1 MPANS
6 LIFIGKITRPHG
18 ISGELCAQYYAE
30 SYEYLKKNQVLLKTG
45 KLPAKSC
52 IIRSYK
58 EQGNILILKIE
69 GINSRTEAELYRN
82 YDLVIEENVLTNNDL
97 QALNENEETENT
109 PYLHQ
114 IIGCTAFVGTEP
126 IGIIDEISFPAGQEI
141 WFIHKEK
148 QEILFPA
155 VSVFIDRYD
164 LKNQAVYLNP
174 PAGLLEIYREESKK
188 NSKDEENPQQE
199 KSSPANKNS
208 AQKNTARKKCS
219 GTPANPPSKNSSQ
232 S

>member
-30 SYEYLKKNQVLLKTG
+30 SYEYFKKNQVFLKIG
-45 KLPAKSC
+45 KLPVKPC
-52 IIRSYK
+52 FVRSYK

-82 YDLVIEENVLTNNDL
+82 YDLVIEESALTDNDL
-97 QALNENEETENT
+97 QAINENEETET
-109 PYLHQ
+109 SPYLHQ

-141 WFIHKEK
+141 WFIHKGK

-155 VSVFIDRYD
+155 VSDFIDRYD

-174 PAGLLEIYREESKK
+174 PAGLLEIYTENSDEDTSK
-188 NSKDEENPQQE
+188 EN
-199 KSSPANKNS
+199 SSPKTS
-208 AQKNTARKKCS
+208 ST
-219 GTPANPPSKNSSQ
+219 SKNHSHPARQKQTKRTSHSPSTSSH

>member
-30 SYEYLKKNQVLLKTG
+30 SYEYLKKNQVFLKIG
-45 KLPAKSC
+45 KLPAKPC
-52 IIRSYK
+52 LVRSYK
-58 EQGNILILKIE
+58 ERGNILILKIE

-82 YDLVIEENVLTNNDL
+82 YDLVIDESVLTSNDL
-97 QALNENEETENT
+97 QAIDESEDTEIS

-114 IIGCTAFVGTEP
+114 IIGCTAFVKEEP

-141 WFIHKEK
+141 WFIHKGK

-155 VSVFIDRYD
+155 VSDFIDRYD
-164 LKNQAVYLNP
+164 LENQAVYLNP
-174 PAGLLEIYREESKK
+174 PAGLLEIYTE
-188 NSKDEENPQQE
+188 NSDEETDTEASE
-199 KSSPANKNS
+199 KSNS
-208 AQKNTARKKCS
+208 SKTFTSQNHSRPARKKN
-219 GTPANPPSKNSSQ
+219 TKRTANSPYANSLS
-232 S
+232 

>member
-1 MPANS
+1 MPESS

-30 SYEYLKKNQVLLKTG
+30 SYEYFKKNQVFLKRG
-45 KLPAKSC
+45 KLPPRSC
-52 IIRSYK
+52 IVRSYK

-82 YDLVIEENVLTNNDL
+82 YDLVIEESVLTNKDL
-97 QALNENEETENT
+97 QALDENAEAESA

-114 IIGCTAFVGTEP
+114 IIGCTAFVETEP
-126 IGIIDEISFPAGQEI
+126 LGIIDKISFPAGQEI

-155 VSVFIDRYD
+155 VSEFIDHYD
-164 LKNQAVYLNP
+164 LANKAVYLNP
-174 PAGLLEIYREESKK
+174 PAGLIEIYLEENTDTSKQEKTPSAKK
-188 NSKDEENPQQE
+188 NTH
-199 KSSPANKNS
+199 SS
-208 AQKNTARKKCS
+208 RKKR
-219 GTPANPPSKNSSQ
+219 TKNPANPSSKPSPKS
-232 S
+232 

>member
-1 MPANS
+1 MPENS
-6 LIFIGKITRPHG
+6 LVFIGKITRPHG

-30 SYEYLKKNQVLLKTG
+30 SYEYFKKNQVLLKAG
-45 KLPAKSC
+45 KLPPRPC
-52 IIRSYK
+52 IVRSYK

-69 GINSRTEAELYRN
+69 GINSRTEAERYRN
-82 YDLVIEENVLTNNDL
+82 YDLVIEESVLTNKDL
-97 QALNENEETENT
+97 QALDENAEAKTA

-114 IIGCTAFVGTEP
+114 IIGCTAFVETEP

-155 VSVFIDRYD
+155 VSEFIDHYD
-164 LKNQAVYLNP
+164 LKNKAVYLNP
-174 PAGLLEIYREESKK
+174 PAGLLEIYLEENTDTSRQKKTPSAKK
-188 NSKDEENPQQE
+188 NTRSFRKKRTKNPAG
-199 KSSPANKNS
+199 SPA
-208 AQKNTARKKCS
+208 
-219 GTPANPPSKNSSQ
+219 TPSSE

>member
-30 SYEYLKKNQVLLKTG
+30 SYEYLKKNQVLLKAG
-45 KLPAKSC
+45 KLPAKPCNIKSC
-52 IIRSYK
+52 K

-82 YDLVIEENVLTNNDL
+82 YDLVINENALTHNDL
-97 QALNENEETENT
+97 QALNENEETENA

-155 VSVFIDRYD
+155 VSAFIDRYD
-164 LKNQAVYLNP
+164 LENQAVYLNP
-174 PAGLLEIYREESKK
+174 PAGLLEIYLEESEK
-188 NSKDEENPQQE
+188 NAKNDEKTEKE
-199 KSSPANKNS
+199 KSSSANKNT
-208 AQKNTARKKCS
+208 AQKNTVRPKRTGK
-219 GTPANPPSKNSSQ
+219 TANPPSKNPAQ

>member
-18 ISGELCAQYYAE
+18 ITGELCAQYYAE
-30 SYEYLKKNQVLLKTG
+30 SYEYFKKNQVLMKIG
-45 KLPAKSC
+45 KLPAKPC
-52 IIRSYK
+52 LVRSYK

-82 YDLVIEENVLTNNDL
+82 YDLVIEEKALTDNDL
-97 QALNENEETENT
+97 QVMNENEEEIT

-114 IIGCTAFVGTEP
+114 IIGCTAFVGTDP

-141 WFIHKEK
+141 WFIHKGK

-155 VSVFIDRYD
+155 VSDFIERYD
-164 LKNQAVYLNP
+164 LENQAVYLNP
-174 PAGLLEIYREESKK
+174 PAGLLEIYTENSDQEISDKDAEEASENTGK
-188 NSKDEENPQQE
+188 NKNPQ
-199 KSSPANKNS
+199 KAPASKNHS
-208 AQKNTARKKCS
+208 HPHKRRT
-219 GTPANPPSKNSSQ
+219 KNSST
-232 S
+232 SSLS

>member
-30 SYEYLKKNQVLLKTG
+30 SYEYFEKNQVLLKAG
-45 KLPAKSC
+45 KLPAKPC

-82 YDLVIEENVLTNNDL
+82 YDLVIEEKALTNNDL
-97 QALNENEETENT
+97 QALNENEETEIT

-114 IIGCTAFVGTEP
+114 IIGCTAFAGIEP
-126 IGIIDEISFPAGQEI
+126 LGIIDEISFPAGQEI

-155 VSVFIDRYD
+155 VSVFIDHYD
-164 LKNQAVYLNP
+164 IENKAVYLNP
-174 PAGLLEIYREESKK
+174 PAGLLEIYLEENNDASKQKKISSAKK
-188 NSKDEENPQQE
+188 NTLFSRK
-199 KSSPANKNS
+199 
-208 AQKNTARKKCS
+208 KNTGKPGNS
-219 GTPANPPSKNSSQ
+219 PSKNSSQ

>member
-1 MPANS
+1 MPGNS

-18 ISGELCAQYYAE
+18 IHGELCAQYYAE
-30 SYEYLKKNQVLLKTG
+30 SYEYFKNNQVFLKIG
-45 KLPAKSC
+45 KLPAKPC

-82 YDLVIEENVLTNNDL
+82 YELVIEENVLTDKDL
-97 QALNENEETENT
+97 QALEENEEAEIT

-126 IGIIDEISFPAGQEI
+126 LGIIDEISFPAGQEI
-141 WFIHKEK
+141 WFIHKEN

-155 VSVFIDRYD
+155 VSDFIEQYD

-174 PAGLLEIYREESKK
+174 PAGLLEIYLEEAEKKSKQEKTSSVK
-188 NSKDEENPQQE
+188 NSP
-199 KSSPANKNS
+199 KSPHKKSIKMPANSSTK
-208 AQKNTARKKCS
+208 
-219 GTPANPPSKNSSQ
+219 PPLQ

>member
-1 MPANS
+1 MPDNS

-18 ISGELCAQYYAE
+18 IRGELCAQYYAE
-30 SYEYLKKNQVLLKTG
+30 SYEYFKNNQVFLKRG
-45 KLPAKSC
+45 KLPAKPC
-52 IIRSYK
+52 IIQSYR

-69 GINSRTEAELYRN
+69 GIQSRTEAELYRN
-82 YDLVIEENVLTNNDL
+82 YDLVIEENVLTDKDL
-97 QALNENEETENT
+97 QALEENEETEIT

-141 WFIHKEK
+141 WFIHKEN

-155 VSVFIDRYD
+155 VSDFIDRYD
-164 LKNQAVYLNP
+164 LENQAVYLNP
-174 PAGLLEIYREESKK
+174 PAGLLEIYLEEAEK
-188 NSKDEENPQQE
+188 NSKQE
-199 KSSPANKNS
+199 KTSPA
-208 AQKNTARKKCS
+208 KNTPKSSHKKNLKN
-219 GTPANPPSKNSSQ
+219 PANSSAKKPLQ